1 MLAVVVL
8 LLGKH
13 LKDSYFLHIPT
24 SYIQTKLTQAHVIRK
39 TSFQSSQPS
48 SLPFRCGTTTQVAGR
63 VGADVVHHQFG
74 PLVFGLSAVLRTMF
88 SGQPGQG
95 QTFQTPRSLGGVELL
110 NS

>member
-1 MLAVVVL
+1 M
-8 LLGKH
+8 
-13 LKDSYFLHIPT
+13 
-24 SYIQTKLTQAHVIRK
+24 
-39 TSFQSSQPS
+39 
-48 SLPFRCGTTTQVAGR
+48 
-63 VGADVVHHQFG
+63 GADVVHHQFG